1 MTFHVAT
8 ALTKLGTKLTGAGDC
23 VSVEEAIST
32 LDRVRRA
39 AVTAREDE
47 LKKSKP
53 PLLFTDSLIPNDLF
67 LLSSARDCNFMH
79 GKKKFN
85 IKGLRVVGGAIYES
99 KRCKFAVSI
108 LYSDQERT
116 VLMNSCGTPFA
127 DLELEFYDYAFEEDK
142 MWLNLVMD
150 ASNIKE
156 HSQWHKEACLARKA
170 GMQNTPQFLLN
181 TDDYTLLRAGVTPFM
196 CLRSP
201 KDEVEHNSVIAAV
214 QSDLRLFPAGS
225 KQMMLDVS
233 KCNSVWMGFRGC
245 TSIEVDVP
253 REVSPT
259 SADER
264 REKATELVSYAVLT
278 FIANI
283 ILKNAYDDGF
293 DEQEQKIAESR
304 TGIQHRPNH
313 DQVMREV
320 EAEEAAFVMASKS
333 KKVTELEA
341 HQNVPHPH
349 LAEFT
354 LTSVFKN
361 TDRVYTCKSLCEN
374 SQAMDVM
381 SAVAREIFHESDVRT
396 VEDKCARLIST
407 STTTTTA
414 VATLGKFV
422 DPHFALVL
430 ISREIDGR
438 ILNAKLISTNVVI
451 TSINLDALKRL
462 MTYTWT
468 RIVVIDKEQVSIL
481 LCRDPEY
488 TSKAVSFDKEKFT
501 MAEDAKCGGNSRVYS
516 SNMEETRPKID
527 DLVAQVQA
535 LKSANEATLAAVNE
549 FKRKLDFIVEQKA
562 EEDDSPPDPKS
573 DSPLNLSPARPL
585 PPTDS
590 SSILDELKG
599 TFNKLVN
606 FEKRARYKPA
616 D

>member
-8 ALTKLGTKLTGAGDC
+8 ALTRLGTKLTGAGDC

-67 LLSSARDCNFMH
+67 LLSGARECNFMH
-79 GKKKFN
+79 GKKKVN
-85 IKGLRVVGGAIYES
+85 VKGLRVVGGAIYES

-108 LYSDQERT
+108 LYSEQDCSI
-116 VLMNSCGTPFA
+116 LINSCGTPLA

-142 MWLNLVMD
+142 TWLSLVMD

-214 QSDLRLFPAGS
+214 QSDLRLFQAGT
-225 KQMMLDVS
+225 KQMMLDAS
-233 KCNSVWMGFRGC
+233 KFKNVLMGFRGC
-245 TSIEVDVP
+245 TSTEVDVP
-253 REVSPT
+253 REVSPK
-259 SADER
+259 SIEER
-264 REKATELVSYAVLT
+264 HDKATELVSYAVLT

-283 ILKNAYDDGF
+283 ILKNAYDYGF
-293 DEQEQKIAESR
+293 DEQQQKIAECR

-313 DQVMREV
+313 DQVVREV
-320 EAEEAAFVMASKS
+320 EAEEAALAMASKS
-333 KKVTELEA
+333 KNVTVLEA
-341 HQNVPHPH
+341 HQNAPHPR

-374 SQAMDVM
+374 SQPMDVM
-381 SAVAREIFHESDVRT
+381 SAVAREVFNESDVGT
-396 VEDKCARLIST
+396 VEEKCSRLISS

-451 TSINLDALKRL
+451 PSINLDALKRL
-462 MTYTWT
+462 VTYTWT
-468 RIVVIDKEQVSIL
+468 QIVVIDKEQVSIL

-488 TSKAVSFDKEKFT
+488 ISKSASFDKEKFT
-501 MAEDAKCGGNSRVYS
+501 MTEDAKRGGTFRGNLT
-516 SNMEETRPKID
+516 NMEETRPKID

-535 LKSANEATLAAVNE
+535 LKSANEATLMAVNE

-573 DSPLNLSPARPL
+573 DSPLNLSLARQL
-585 PPTDS
+585 PQTDS

-606 FEKRARYKPA
+606 FEKRARYSPPE
-616 D
+616 